1 MGIEFKLS
9 DRELPASPAFIRF
22 LDAALSGR
30 KPVCEAWPDQ
40 LSEELVGGPGKD
52 PQLLAEA
59 ADRVMRD
66 TLGRERV
73 IRAYGLL
80 ASLLI
85 GDTDA
90 LECFHS
96 RFHFIS
102 VVGIPRTGGSYL
114 TAELY
119 RSIGLD
125 PYQVSGV
132 LAHDSFPEVG
142 PFELTPGFNSWMA
155 TLKTTAEYL
164 AMVEFF
170 FADRAQHCGK
180 IVVPKK
186 LTQAAYAAGLF
197 GKVFGPEAD
206 FVLTVRHPVAACV
219 STYEKSGGLPPDG
232 RSRVR
237 SNIEHWCRRDLY
249 RAGWDPGELEA
260 MDYFDAY
267 LRYWELYYLSLATTG
282 RFGSKQLHVVAYTAS
297 QMQSHAQQYHDRHGS
312 RERAAVF
319 RTFDKARYRH
329 PDWMHKAVPMLQR
342 VRSAWA
348 SVGLEF
354 PLEEIER
361 CE

>member
-1 MGIEFKLS
+1 MGIELKLS

-22 LDAALSGR
+22 LDAALSGGKR
-30 KPVCEAWPDQ
+30 VCEAWPDQ
-40 LSEELVGGPGKD
+40 LSEGLVGEPGKE
-52 PQLLAEA
+52 PQRLAEA

-66 TLGRERV
+66 TVGRERV
-73 IRAYGLL
+73 TRAYGLL

-90 LECFHS
+90 LAAFHS

-142 PFELTPGFNSWMA
+142 PFELAPGFNSWIA

-170 FADRAQHCGK
+170 FADRAKHCGK
-180 IVVPKK
+180 VVVPKK

-197 GKVFGPEAD
+197 GKVFGPDAD
-206 FVLTVRHPVAACV
+206 VILTVRHPVAACV

-232 RSRVR
+232 LSRVR
-237 SNIEHWCRRDLY
+237 SNIEHWCRRDLQH
-249 RAGWDPGELEA
+249 AGWDPGELGA

-267 LRYWELYYLSLATTG
+267 LRYWELFHLSLAMAG
-282 RFGSKQLHVVAYTAS
+282 RAMSKQLHVVAYTAAH
-297 QMQSHAQQYHDRHGS
+297 MQSLAQRYHDRHGS
-312 RERAAVF
+312 RERAADF
-319 RTFDKARYRH
+319 RVFDKARHRH
-329 PDWMHKAVPMLQR
+329 PDWMHRAEPALER
-342 VRSAWA
+342 VCAAWA
-348 SVGLEF
+348 SVGLVF
-354 PLEEIER
+354 PMDEIER